1 MTQFYPIKLIKMMTG
16 EMIVTG
22 ISNAGTQSYVF
33 ERPMILVAVALP
45 NQKQNVPQEVT
56 VMLRDWIEFSE
67 DDYYIV
73 PKKAIMCIMKPNRDI
88 VADYTQAKIHSDIL
102 GDMIESGMIS
112 GAKTVEDLEREID
125 DDDDDIE
132 HEDDVDEFPGWGG
145 DPRL

>member
-22 ISNAGTQSYVF
+22 ISNAGIQSYVF
-33 ERPMILVAVALP
+33 ERPMVLLAVALP
-45 NQKQNVPQEVT
+45 NQKKNVPQEVT

-73 PKKAIMCIMKPNRDI
+73 SKKAIMCIMKPNRDI

-102 GDMIESGMIS
+102 GDMIESGLID
-112 GAKTVEDLEREID
+112 GTKTVEGLETDDEDED
-125 DDDDDIE
+125 DDME